1 MSKRNIYL
9 FGILF
14 TIGIGTLLYNYMC
27 CKACCQDNST
37 KNNATDVSNKNFV
50 AGDNNKFSFS
60 NKDFNFNCNDNF
72 KFLSNDFKSIQPVND
87 SINIGIGL
95 LKTNLN
101 KNKDKIIITGYALNS
116 EKNTSSFP
124 NLALARAH
132 NLKDYFV
139 SKGIA
144 SDRFE
149 LKDELRNI
157 LNRNG
162 DTIFGSASFRIIKG
176 DEVRSV
182 KSEDWEALRANINT
196 NPLILHFNS
205 WQSEINLSA
214 LERQKVADL
223 IRYLDNVKEAK
234 INVVGHTDDAG
245 NRNANVKLGL
255 NRANFAKDYLSKNGI
270 SAEKINTISK
280 GANEPIANN
289 KTDNGKAKTEEQ
301 WLH

>member
-1 MSKRNIYL
+1 M
-9 FGILF
+9 
-14 TIGIGTLLYNYMC
+14 
-27 CKACCQDNST
+27 
-37 KNNATDVSNKNFV
+37 
-50 AGDNNKFSFS
+50 
-60 NKDFNFNCNDNF
+60 NFNCNDNF

-87 SINIGIGL
+87 SINLGIGL

-205 WQSEINLSA
+205 
-214 LERQKVADL
+214 
-223 IRYLDNVKEAK
+223 
-234 INVVGHTDDAG
+234 
-245 NRNANVKLGL
+245 
-255 NRANFAKDYLSKNGI
+255 
-270 SAEKINTISK
+270 
-280 GANEPIANN
+280 
-289 KTDNGKAKTEEQ
+289 
-301 WLH
+301 